1 MGRGFIEAKHK
12 RSHVGK
18 AQPVRYDPTQ
28 DASLL
33 EKLTSG
39 SGSPFPGDDEH
50 EGVAGGLRAAQK
62 SDKGVVRL
70 RLAHPVQVDHS
81 IDPPMSPSK
90 GKKRLAVDWHDGRR
104 GWARAVGG

>member
-1 MGRGFIEAKHK
+1 MGRGFIEAKHN

-28 DASLL
+28 DAALL
-33 EKLTSG
+33 EKAASG
-39 SGSPFPGDDEH
+39 SGSPLPGDDEN
-50 EGVAGGLRAAQK
+50 EGVAGRLRAAQK

-70 RLAHPVQVDHS
+70 RLAHAVQVDHS

-90 GKKRLAVDWHDGRR
+90 G
-104 GWARAVGG
+104 